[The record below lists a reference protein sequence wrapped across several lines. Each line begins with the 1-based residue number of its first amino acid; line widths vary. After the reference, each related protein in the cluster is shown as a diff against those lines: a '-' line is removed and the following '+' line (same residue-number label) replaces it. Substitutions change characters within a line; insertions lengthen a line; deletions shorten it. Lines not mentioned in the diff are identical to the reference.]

1 MWEGVGQIWGGGGYR
16 GEKAEKARRRG
27 CRRPIR
33 MLSEQLLDAAKPW
46 QKAEEVRKST
56 HVWPST
62 GSAKLSSNESCPRTS
77 PPWKP
82 EQRRERY

>member
-1 MWEGVGQIWGGGGYR
+1 
-16 GEKAEKARRRG
+16 
-27 CRRPIR
+27 

-62 GSAKLSSNESCPRTS
+62 GSAKLSSSESCPRTS